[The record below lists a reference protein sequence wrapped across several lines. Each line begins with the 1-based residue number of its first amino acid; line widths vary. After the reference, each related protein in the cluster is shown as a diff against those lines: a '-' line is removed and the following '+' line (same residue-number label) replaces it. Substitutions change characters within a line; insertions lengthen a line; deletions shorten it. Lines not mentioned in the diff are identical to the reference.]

1 MSIRQWIST
10 WKDEPSPD
18 KESMNQVA
26 MATVIGLVAGL
37 AISALIVVSHDL
49 MTVRGLVSP
58 RVLFGSAVAALL
70 TTTAFGRGRTHF
82 AKRALYDFPLLAL
95 DIVMIVAA
103 AALLGLMTR
112 SSFSFDGWAWGWLA
126 VVLACQLVRNLRLS
140 SQKVTGLRLGILC
153 LILGLTA
160 NIGILLFA
168 PADEAVVAVA
178 SVAALI
184 LIAVQFWREVITPF
198 R

>member
-1 MSIRQWIST
+1 MST
-10 WKDEPSPD
+10 LKDEPSPD

-49 MTVRGLVSP
+49 ITIDRLVLP
-58 RVLFGSAVAALL
+58 RVLFGTAVAALL

-95 DIVMIVAA
+95 DIVMIIAA
-103 AALLGLMTR
+103 AALVGLMTR
-112 SSFSFDGWAWGWLA
+112 ERFTFDGWAWGWLA
-126 VVLACQLVRNLRLS
+126 VILACQLVRNLRLG

-153 LILGLTA
+153 LMLGLAA

-168 PADEAVVAVA
+168 REDDRVAAVA
-178 SVAALI
+178 SLAALI

>member
-1 MSIRQWIST
+1 
-10 WKDEPSPD
+10 
-18 KESMNQVA
+18 
-26 MATVIGLVAGL
+26 
-37 AISALIVVSHDL
+37 
-49 MTVRGLVSP
+49 
-58 RVLFGSAVAALL
+58 
-70 TTTAFGRGRTHF
+70 
-82 AKRALYDFPLLAL
+82 
-95 DIVMIVAA
+95 
-103 AALLGLMTR
+103 MTR

-168 PADEAVVAVA
+168 PADEAVVAVG

>member
-1 MSIRQWIST
+1 MST
-10 WKDEPSPD
+10 LKDEPSPD

-49 MTVRGLVSP
+49 ITVDRLVLP
-58 RVLFGSAVAALL
+58 RVLFGTAVAALL
-70 TTTAFGRGRTHF
+70 TTTAFGRGRIHF

-95 DIVMIVAA
+95 DIVMIIAA
-103 AALLGLMTR
+103 AALVGLMTR
-112 SSFSFDGWAWGWLA
+112 ERFTFDGWAWGWLA
-126 VVLACQLVRNLRLS
+126 VILACQLVRNLRLG
-140 SQKVTGLRLGILC
+140 SQMVTGLRLGILC
-153 LILGLTA
+153 LMLGLAA

-168 PADEAVVAVA
+168 REDDRVAAVA
-178 SVAALI
+178 SLAALI